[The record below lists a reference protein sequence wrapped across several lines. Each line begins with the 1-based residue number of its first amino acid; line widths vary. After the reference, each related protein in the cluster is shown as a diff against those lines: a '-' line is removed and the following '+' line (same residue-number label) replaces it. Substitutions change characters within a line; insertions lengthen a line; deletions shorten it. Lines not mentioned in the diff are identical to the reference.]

1 MDSKKI
7 LKQYMDMLL
16 TDKEALNSVLS
27 FCKKI
32 KLDEKEFYNHF
43 NSLNDLDKAVWEQ
56 IFEDVESSLS
66 KEDNYINGSAREKVL
81 FFYFTLAE
89 MLKSYRSYILFKRGD
104 ERLIKAAMDTADL
117 KKFKEK
123 FEEWMKSIVE
133 EGIEK
138 EEIADRP
145 RLTDQY
151 FRVFWIHFLFI
162 LEFWIK
168 DDSRGFEKT
177 DAAIEKSVN
186 LAFELIGK
194 GPLDSAIDFAKF
206 IFQNQSK

>member
-1 MDSKKI
+1 MDQQGKKC
-7 LKQYMDMLL
+7 
-16 TDKEALNSVLS
+16 
-27 FCKKI
+27 F
-32 KLDEKEFYNHF
+32 
-43 NSLNDLDKAVWEQ
+43 
-56 IFEDVESSLS
+56 
-66 KEDNYINGSAREKVL
+66 

-104 ERLIKAAMDTADL
+104 ERLIKAALDTADL

-123 FEEWMKSIVE
+123 FEEWMKGIVE